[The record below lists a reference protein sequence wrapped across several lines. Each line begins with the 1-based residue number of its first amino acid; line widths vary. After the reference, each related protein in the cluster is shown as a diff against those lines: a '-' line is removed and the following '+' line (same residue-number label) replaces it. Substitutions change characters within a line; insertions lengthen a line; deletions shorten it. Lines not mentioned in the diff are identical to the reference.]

1 MGSMKIGV
9 SIPEHLILFADE
21 EAKRRGLS
29 RSGLLARLLEAEK
42 VRDQTRRYLDRYG
55 WDVTKD
61 EEVWGVHQKRRMAE
75 EYGDDE
81 W

>member
-1 MGSMKIGV
+1 MPKDLV
-9 SIPEHLILFADE
+9 VFVDE
-21 EAKRRGLS
+21 QAKRRGLS
-29 RSGLLARLLEAEK
+29 RSALLANLLQAEK
-42 VRDQTRRYLDRYG
+42 IREQTCRYIDQHG

-61 EEVWGVHQKRRMAE
+61 EETWKTYQKRRMEA